1 MMFFPGGKVRDV
13 SESFLSAL
21 EKRASLAAEPRNAP
35 GARDQ
40 LVASP
45 PPLERV
51 GIRMSGIGLG
61 DVETCDNTATT
72 NTVDSM
78 GGTQRSEADSST
90 RDL

>member
-51 GIRMSGIGLG
+51 GIHMSGIGLG